1 MNTVTPIAR
10 DQGIKKNIFEQA
22 LEKAK
27 TVITGER
34 TDATAK
40 AKVEPAMTQIK
51 SNIKAENPDAYIKPG
66 QASKAPTK
74 KPADSN
80 TVKEL
85 WNKAVKVIQEDVVKP
100 IETTV
105 KKITGLENGK
115 PKTEDIKL
123 KLGNTS
129 TVKNAAEKV
138 VTINEVASAEQIKA
152 VQAEVTR
159 NANTILNNATTTADK
174 KPIQPKERNYE
185 DLQTGLQTEAEKSKI
200 PNKPSYESNIDLQSD
215 KPEVKQR
222 NEEIKQAWANLE
234 ANRKMMESYR
244 KSLDEDKDELADI
257 TAQENEVS
265 KQLLEI
271 EKLQANL
278 RQSVGSTITL
288 TNGARLTNDEVEK
301 DGKGIKQLSKE
312 ELEKKGIKEPE
323 KLLGKDNAFIEYE
336 SKDQDGN
343 AITKQHLVNS
353 KLEDGKRVTNIT
365 TDAQDLNADG
375 VINKE
380 ELPSKDDKPLEK
392 IITSLADN
400 TNPNLY
406 LSSVEF
412 KGNTP
417 IIPPSA
423 KDGLDKKYS
432 DFYGTVGEGHFK
444 TLKLSKGGSGATS
457 MSVESMGSEEFW
469 KQYET
474 NKDNLE
480 KIIARTKTVPQT
492 EVIAPKPNS
501 ENPKPNNEFPV
512 GRVEAKNNQF
522 TYQMTKNQ
530 ASQIIELLSSAGNKD
545 EFGRA
550 HPIYASNI
558 SLQLEKQT
566 NPENVSFTLD
576 DNSHNV
582 LSTMILQ
589 NPDKFKDIGGL
600 NPEYKKEPIIPIRNN
615 GSLEYQFNLES
626 AEQAKFTSSL
636 FKMAGHVG
644 YGLKIEN
651 NHKEKKPIILN
662 DNSYREYAKARQ
674 QNPDLINTY
683 SSLSAEDLTKLK
695 TLKLNQSLEEVN
707 ALSKEE
713 KTKIAIAYMLQERNN
728 NLSFMEPQQII
739 QSLQEGK
746 NLPDFMYQTLRAG
759 IQGK

>member
-1 MNTVTPIAR
+1 MNTVTPIAK

-22 LEKAK
+22 LDKAK

-40 AKVEPAMTQIK
+40 AKVEPATTQIK
-51 SNIKAENPDAYIKPG
+51 SNIKAENPDAYIKPE
-66 QASKAPTK
+66 QANQAPAD
-74 KPADSN
+74 KPADTS

-85 WNKAVKVIQEDVVKP
+85 WNKAVKVIKEDVVKP

-105 KKITGLENGK
+105 KKITGLETDGK
-115 PKTEDIKL
+115 LKTEDIKL

-129 TVKNAAEKV
+129 TVKNADGTDT
-138 VTINEVASAEQIKA
+138 TINEVASAEQIKA

-159 NANTILNNATTTADK
+159 NANTILSHATANNKAVEQKQRTYA
-174 KPIQPKERNYE
+174 E
-185 DLQTGLQTEAEKSKI
+185 LQSELQTEADKSKTTG
-200 PNKPSYESNIDLQSD
+200 KPSYESNIDLSSD
-215 KPEVKQR
+215 DTKVKQR

-234 ANRKMMESYR
+234 ANRKMMQEYR
-244 KSLDEDKDELADI
+244 DSLTKDKDELADI
-257 TAQENEVS
+257 TAQETEVD
-265 KQLLEI
+265 KELAEI
-271 EKLQANL
+271 QKLQENL

-288 TNGARLTNDEVEK
+288 TNGARLTNDGVEEN
-301 DGKGIKQLSKE
+301 GKGIRQLSNE
-312 ELEKKGIKEPE
+312 ELIEKGIKDPK
-323 KLLGKDNAFIEYE
+323 KLLGKDNAFIEFE
-336 SKDQDGN
+336 SKDKDGK
-343 AITKQHLVNS
+343 AISKQHLVNS
-353 KLEDGKRVTNIT
+353 KLENNARVTNIT
-365 TDAQDLNADG
+365 TDAQDLNNDG
-375 VINKE
+375 IIQAE
-380 ELPSKDDKPLEK
+380 ELPSEKNKPLEN
-392 IITSLADN
+392 IIGKFDN
-400 TNPNLY
+400 TQDLKNLY
-406 LSSVEF
+406 LSSVQF
-412 KGNTP
+412 NGDKV

-423 KDGLDKKYS
+423 QNRVGDKYS
-432 DFYGTVGEGHFK
+432 DVYGNIPDGQFK
-444 TLKLSKGGSGATS
+444 TLKLSKGDTGMIA
-457 MSVESMGSEEFW
+457 ESMDGQEFW
-469 KQYET
+469 KQYTAE
-474 NKDNLE
+474 NNLNN
-480 KIIARTKTVPQT
+480 IIAQTYTVPQA
-492 EVIAPKPNS
+492 EVTAPKPN
-501 ENPKPNNEFPV
+501 PKNLKLNNEFLV

-530 ASQIIELLSSAGNKD
+530 ASQIIELLSSAGDQD

-576 DNSHNV
+576 GNSHNV

-600 NPEYKKEPIIPIRNN
+600 NPKYKEEPVIPVRKN

-636 FKMAGHVG
+636 LKMAGHVG
-644 YGLKIEN
+644 YGLNIEN
-651 NHKEKKPIILN
+651 NHKDKKPIILN

-683 SSLSAEDLTKLK
+683 SSLSTEDLTKLK

-746 NLPDFMYQTLRAG
+746 NLPDFMYQTLKAG